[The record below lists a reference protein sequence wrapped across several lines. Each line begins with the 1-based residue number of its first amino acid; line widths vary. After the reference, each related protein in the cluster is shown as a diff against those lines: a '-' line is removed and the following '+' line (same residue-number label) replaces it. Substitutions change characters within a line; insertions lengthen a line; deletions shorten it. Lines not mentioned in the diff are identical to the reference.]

1 MLIAAK
7 ENTVRRVVTTHL
19 PTKWGVFETIGFE
32 RDISPG
38 SGGRETAV
46 AIILGNLADGSP
58 LVRIHS
64 ECFTGEV
71 LGSLRCD
78 CNDQLDLAMRAIAG
92 EGRGLVIYEHQEGR
106 GIGLMAKLQA
116 YALQDEGLDTVEA
129 NRALGFEDDSRD
141 FGLSVAILRELGL
154 GRVRLLTN
162 NPNKVRALAD
172 GGIEAEQLSCEAVP
186 NSHSLAY
193 LATKKEKMGHALS
206 LETEEQ
212 IGPMSPI
219 RPVSHTDQGFSFATI
234 DDALREL
241 RAGRMIVVV
250 DDEDRENEGD
260 LTMAAEMITPETINF
275 MATHG
280 RGLICLAMTGERL
293 DKLELHP
300 MSTDNSALGGT
311 AFTVSIDV
319 IGDDVAT
326 GISAYDRAQTIKA
339 AVDAN
344 SCPEDFA
351 RPGHVFPLRARP
363 GGVLERRGQ
372 TEAAV
377 DLASLAGLQPAGVI
391 CEIINDDG
399 TMARLPDLIKFCKKH
414 DLLMVTV
421 ADLARYRFDCDYEGS
436 LAAYDGVFPVC
447 NTISPTDPDS
457 IYATNT
463 PCINAELIG

>member
-7 ENTVRRVVTTHL
+7 EKTVRRVVTTHL
-19 PTKWGVFETIGFE
+19 PTKWGVLQTIGFE
-32 RDISPG
+32 RDILPG

-92 EGRGLVIYEHQEGR
+92 DGRGLVIYEHQEGR
-106 GIGLMAKLQA
+106 GIGLMAKLRA

-129 NRALGFEDDSRD
+129 NLALGFEDDARD

-154 GRVRLLTN
+154 DRVRLLTN
-162 NPNKVRALAD
+162 NPDKVRALID

-186 NSHSLAY
+186 NSHSLGY
-193 LATKKEKMGHALS
+193 LRTKKEKMGHALT
-206 LETEEQ
+206 LETKEQ
-212 IGPMSPI
+212 IGPISPI
-219 RPVSHTDQGFSFATI
+219 RPISHIDQGFSFATI
-234 DDALREL
+234 DEALREL

-260 LTMAAEMITPETINF
+260 LTMAAEMVTPEAINF

-280 RGLICLAMTGERL
+280 RGLICVAMTDERL
-293 DKLELHP
+293 KELEIGSMVP
-300 MSTDNSALGGT
+300 ANSALGGT
-311 AFTVSIDV
+311 AFTVSIDLNRQD
-319 IGDDVAT
+319 ITT
-326 GISAYDRAQTIKA
+326 GISAYDRAQTIKM
-339 AVDAN
+339 AVNPN
-344 SCPEDFA
+344 SHPEDFA

-399 TMARLPDLIKFCKKH
+399 TMARLPDLIEFCKKH
-414 DLLMVTV
+414 DLLMITV
-421 ADLARYRFDCDYEGS
+421 ADLARYRFDSDYEGS
-436 LAAYDGVFPVC
+436 LAAYDGMFPVC
-447 NTISPTDPDS
+447 NRISPTDLDRTFP
-457 IYATNT
+457 ANT
-463 PCINAELIG
+463 PFINAELIG